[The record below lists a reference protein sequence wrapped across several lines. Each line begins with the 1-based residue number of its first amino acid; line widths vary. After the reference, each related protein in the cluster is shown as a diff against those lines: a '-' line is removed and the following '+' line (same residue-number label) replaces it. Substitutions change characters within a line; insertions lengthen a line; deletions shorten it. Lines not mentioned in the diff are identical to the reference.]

1 MIIDIFSLFDPFS
14 FSIFCPKFIPI
25 FIAFCLS
32 IIIYSLNIRPLLFYR
47 TPASLTVSCSTIFS
61 QLIRTSSKSLK
72 GLTLIV
78 STIFSLIIFIN
89 LLGLAPYS
97 FRPTRHLFITLS
109 IGLSIWLRMI
119 ISTFSFRPRQSTAH
133 LLPDGAPDWLNPFLI
148 LIETSRILVRPLTL
162 SFRLAAN
169 ITAGHVVLSL
179 ISSYASTALIT
190 STVKTGLL
198 LLLLTI
204 GYTLFEFAICLIQAY
219 IFCLLLSLYRDDH
232 AH

>member
-1 MIIDIFSLFDPFS
+1 MIIDIFSLFDPTFFATKS
-14 FSIFCPKFIPI
+14 PLFIPI
-25 FIAFCLS
+25 FS
-32 IIIYSLNIRPLLFYR
+32 SLC
-47 TPASLTVSCSTIFS
+47 LTVILLSSSYFPSLFHRNTSFFTQTTEIIHS
-61 QLIRTSSKSLK
+61 QLARTSSKHLK
-72 GLTLIV
+72 GLILII
-78 STIFSLIIFIN
+78 SSIFSLIIFVN
-89 LLGLAPYS
+89 LLGIAPYC

-109 IGLSIWLRMI
+109 IGLPAWLRII
-119 ISTFSFRPRQSTAH
+119 ISSFIFNPRQSIAH

-179 ISSYASTALIT
+179 IRSYAAVGLHSSII
-190 STVKTGLL
+190 KNFPLL
-198 LLLLTI
+198 LLCS